1 MDDIARAVS
10 SAQARNEYLVRQRQ
24 QRFDWTA
31 LEPEVRAQ
39 IRRHAFD
46 RWRQEVVVVLPDQ
59 RRWPVPYQAAEG
71 AVDGSAYWLDFKK
84 RFSFKRV
91 PRSVAD
97 TEPLLTVT
105 LSLLVDRENNFEGY
119 EAPYNLSLSEQDSL
133 CAQVEKTFCW
143 TGVRQ
148 IRLIREA
155 PQNSFYLRDID
166 RHKFAVELVS
176 EETADDGV
184 VIRAP
189 AEFALE
195 ARDVRGLLRTLI
207 QQLTEELGL
216 VHTTVE
222 VLHRA
227 GRRGESFD
235 DHVFRVP
242 YARGREEVVYEVES
256 SCRWPQSYRDTYRRT
271 RSDSF
276 SCVNQYRFKRVPPSG
291 MDTAPLL
298 TVTFSRRLYSSDFR
312 QTFGASRLAP
322 FNLSASQQ
330 DELRAE
336 LERPL
341 CWQRVREIRLNRHI
355 DTSLNRHQRIT
366 DHFNHW
372 YTVQLVLEGCNGP
385 LQVITVPGAIWALRI
400 DDRAGLNRHP
410 SLIRKLTEEMGL
422 EHTTV
427 PVVLR
432 VAAEEGTYD
441 NHVFRVK

>member
-1 MDDIARAVS
+1 MNATHE
-10 SAQARNEYLVRQRQ
+10 NPYLA
-24 QRFDWTA
+24 FA
-31 LEPEVRAQ
+31 L
-39 IRRHAFD
+39 
-46 RWRQEVVVVLPDQ
+46 WRQEVVVEMPEEC
-59 RRWPVPYQAAEG
+59 RWPVPYQAAEG
-71 AVDGSAYWLDFKK
+71 AVDDSVYWLAVKK

-105 LSLLVDRENNFEGY
+105 LSLLVDRENNFEQGY

-155 PQNSFYLRDID
+155 PQNSYYFRDID

-176 EETADDGV
+176 EETADVTANDGV

-216 VHTTVE
+216 VHTTVD

-227 GRRGESFD
+227 ARRSESFD

-242 YARGREEVVYEVES
+242 YARWREEVVFEVENC
-256 SCRWPQSYRDTYRRT
+256 CRWPQSYRDTYKRT

-298 TVTFSRRLYSSDFR
+298 TVTFSRRLYSDFG
-312 QTFGASRLAP
+312 QKFGARRLAP
-322 FNLSASQQ
+322 YNLSASQQ

-336 LERPL
+336 VEQPL

-355 DTSLNRHQRIT
+355 DLTLNRDARLT
-366 DHFNHW
+366 DDWNHY
-372 YTVQLVLEGCNGP
+372 YTVQLVLEGLHGSR
-385 LQVITVPGAIWALRI
+385 QVKTVPSTIWALRI
-400 DDRAGLNRHP
+400 DERPGINEPGH
-410 SLIRKLTEEMGL
+410 LIRKLTEEMGL